1 MVASNFAPS
10 LAYVRSDE
18 GGNDDDPDDPGGRTS
33 RGIIQRE
40 YDAWR
45 LSKGLP
51 TRDVW
56 TATDDEIN
64 QIYHDQYW
72 EPWCDGFPIA
82 LDYLFF
88 DMDVNMGQHE
98 ATLLLQR
105 GLGVIADGKI
115 GIVTKAALQDCDPET
130 VIDAIT
136 AAKSTFYH
144 QLRTWW
150 KYGKGWTARYMRA
163 AQRAK
168 AMLKLDAVS

>member
-1 MVASNFAPS
+1 MTTSNFQPS
-10 LAYVRSDE
+10 LKYVRADE

-45 LSKGLP
+45 RSKGLV

-56 TATDDEIN
+56 TASDDEIN
-64 QIYHDQYW
+64 SIYHDQYW
-72 EPWCDGFPIA
+72 EPWCDAFPPG

-98 ATLLLQR
+98 AVLLLQR
-105 GLGVIADGKI
+105 GLGVAADGKI
-115 GIVTKAALQDCDPET
+115 GIVTQGALKTCDPSK
-130 VIDAIT
+130 VIAAIT

-163 AQRAK
+163 AQRAT
-168 AMLKLDAVS
+168 AMLNGVPH